1 MLIPVLQTL
10 AEILAGGTSLTS
22 TEQIEFSHPSNSRE
36 EGGGK
41 TLNLYIYDIR
51 ESKQFQHS
59 GRQVERKLTRSLQP
73 ATVNWSPS
81 WFDISLVLTAWDRTA
96 LGEHHLLGEALIVLL
111 RHRALR
117 EEFLVPELRGYGSL
131 SMTVSVE
138 PQIDPGSLWSA
149 LTMPLRAALYL
160 MVTIPIEAQ
169 TNSVPLVW
177 ERIIQLQNE
186 FGNGVRNGNGN
197 GNGNSET
204 ITKRVVVAGV
214 VKSIVTNLPLVET
227 FVKVMRTQKSTI
239 SNKEGLFYFE
249 DLHLGNYIMTVNCPG
264 YLQENVNVLV
274 DDQGC
279 TFKQILLTPQT

>member
-36 EGGGK
+36 EGRGT

-51 ESKQFQHS
+51 ESKQFQNS
-59 GRQVERKLTRSLQP
+59 GRQVERKLTRGLQP

-96 LGEHHLLGEALIVLL
+96 LSEHHILGEALIVLL

-131 SMTVSVE
+131 NMTVSVE
-138 PQIDPGSLWSA
+138 PQMDPGSLWSA
-149 LTMPLRAALYL
+149 LTIPLRAALYL
-160 MVTIPIEAQ
+160 MVTVPIEAQ
-169 TNSVPLVW
+169 NSLAPLVW
-177 ERIIQLQNE
+177 ERIIQIRNE
-186 FGNGVRNGNGN
+186 FGNRGRNGNAN
-197 GNGNSET
+197 FET
-204 ITKRVVVAGV
+204 ITKRVVIAGV
-214 VKSIVTNLPLVET
+214 VKSIVTNLPLVEAE
-227 FVKVMRTQKSTI
+227 VKVMRTQKSTI